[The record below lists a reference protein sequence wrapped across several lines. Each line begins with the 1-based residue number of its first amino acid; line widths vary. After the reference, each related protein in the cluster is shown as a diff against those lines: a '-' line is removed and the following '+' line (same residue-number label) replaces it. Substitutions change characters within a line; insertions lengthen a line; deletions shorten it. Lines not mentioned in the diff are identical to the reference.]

1 MLVAKFGGT
10 SVRDARAML
19 GVAEILR
26 ERCASHGHVVAV
38 ASATS
43 GTTNTLL
50 ALAAHRSAEIEAA
63 CRQRHHAIIDEA
75 ISVTSEA
82 HADVD
87 TLFDEL
93 ATYLDALA
101 VLGEC
106 TDESRDTVVAFGERI
121 STTILH
127 AICVHHGI
135 RAVLLDARNL
145 IRTDAS
151 YGNAAVDMHT
161 TRDQCAHIRTHDAQ
175 LLITQGFI
183 GATSDHRT
191 TTLGRGGSDYT
202 AAILG
207 WACDATSI
215 EIWTDVS
222 GIYTC
227 DPRMIPEAE
236 PIASLGF
243 QHVRELALYGAK
255 VIHPETIVPA
265 VSASIPVRIL
275 NTFAPKDQ
283 GTTIVASDTHTVA
296 RIAAVS
302 VLNECRHV
310 HASTDVIAHMRSAT
324 GLEGAIVIDA
334 EALDTGAVVL
344 RCVTSESQQALDA
357 LCETH
362 SVHPTP
368 CGVLAVCHT
377 GAWSPDEIARV
388 LQQIILCS
396 VLGVTAGATHTT
408 LLIVVAEHDVVRA
421 AQQIHDVILRRH

>member
-10 SVRDARAML
+10 SVRDARAL
-19 GVAEILR
+19 LAVTEILR

-50 ALAAHRSAEIEAA
+50 ALAAHRKVEIEIA

-82 HADVD
+82 HAAVD
-87 TLFDEL
+87 ALFDEL
-93 ATYLDALA
+93 AAYLDALA

-106 TDESRDTVVAFGERI
+106 TDESRDTVVAFGERL

-135 RAVLLDARNL
+135 NAELLDARQL

-151 YGNAAVDMHT
+151 YGSAVVDMQT
-161 TRDQCAHIRTHDAQ
+161 TRDQCARLRTHNAQ

-191 TTLGRGGSDYT
+191 STLGRGGSDYT

-207 WACDATSI
+207 WACEASAI

-222 GIYTC
+222 GIFTC
-227 DPRMIPEAE
+227 DPRVIPDAE
-236 PIASLGF
+236 SIPSLGF

-265 VSASIPVRIL
+265 ISASIPVRIL
-275 NTFAPKDQ
+275 NTFAPNEQ
-283 GTTIVASDTHTVA
+283 GTTIVLNDAAVDPH
-296 RIAAVS
+296 IAAVS
-302 VLNECRHV
+302 ILRDCNHV
-310 HASTDVIAHMRSAT
+310 QTSASVAAHMRSAK
-324 GLEGAIVIDA
+324 GLEDAIVIDA
-334 EALDTGAVVL
+334 EALDTGALVM
-344 RCVTSESQQALDA
+344 RCITSDSKQALDA

-362 SVHPTP
+362 AVHPIS

-377 GAWSPDEIARV
+377 GAWTPDEIARV
-388 LQQIILCS
+388 MQQLASCN
-396 VLGVTAGATHTT
+396 VLAVTAGATLTT
-408 LLIVVAEHDVVRA
+408 LLIVVAEHDVVHA

>member
-10 SVRDARAML
+10 SVRDAGAML
-19 GVAEILR
+19 GVMEILR
-26 ERCASHGHVVAV
+26 SRIASHAQVVAV

-50 ALAAHRSAEIEAA
+50 ALAAHRDTDTETEL
-63 CRQRHHAIIDEA
+63 RQRHHAIVDEA
-75 ISVTSEA
+75 IGVTSIA
-82 HADVD
+82 HAAIDH
-87 TLFDEL
+87 LFDEL

-101 VLGEC
+101 ILGEC
-106 TDESRDTVVAFGERI
+106 TDESRDTVVSFGERL

-127 AICVHHGI
+127 AICVHNGI
-135 RAVLLDARNL
+135 DAVLVDARDL

-151 YGNAAVDMHT
+151 YSSAAVDMDA
-161 TRDQCAHIRTHDAQ
+161 TRAQCASLRTHAAP
-175 LLITQGFI
+175 LIITQGFI
-183 GATSDHRT
+183 GATSDRRT

-207 WACDATSI
+207 WACNASTI

-227 DPRMIPEAE
+227 DPRVISDAA

-275 NTFAPKDQ
+275 NTFAPNEQ
-283 GTTIVASDTHTVA
+283 GTTIVLNDATTDPQ
-296 RIAAVS
+296 IAAVS
-302 VLNECRHV
+302 ILRDCHHV
-310 HASTDVIAHMRSAT
+310 QTSASVAAHLRSAK
-324 GLEGAIVIDA
+324 GLDGAIVVDA
-334 EALDTGAVVL
+334 EALDTGALVV
-344 RCVTSESQQALDA
+344 RCTSIEHEQAFAA
-357 LCETH
+357 LSETH
-362 SVHPTP
+362 NLNPAA

-377 GAWSPDEIARV
+377 GDWTPDQIAVVMQQLTSCDV
-388 LQQIILCS
+388 LAVS
-396 VLGVTAGATHTT
+396 AGATLTT
-408 LLIVVAEHDVVRA
+408 LLVVVAESDVVLA
-421 AQQIHDVILRRH
+421 AQRIHDVILRRR

>member
-19 GVAEILR
+19 GVVEILR
-26 ERCASHGHVVAV
+26 ERCTSHGHVVAV

-50 ALAAHRSAEIEAA
+50 ALAAHRNAEIELA

-82 HADVD
+82 HAAVD
-87 TLFDEL
+87 ALFDEL
-93 ATYLDALA
+93 AAYLDALA
-101 VLGEC
+101 ILGEC
-106 TDESRDTVVAFGERI
+106 TDESRDTVVAFGERL

-127 AICVHHGI
+127 SICVHLGI
-135 RAVLLDARNL
+135 NAELLDARHL
-145 IRTDAS
+145 VRTDAT
-151 YGNAAVDMHT
+151 YGHAVVDMQT
-161 TRDQCAHIRTHDAQ
+161 TRDQCARVRTHNAQ

-183 GATSDHRT
+183 GATTDNRT

-207 WACDATSI
+207 WACDATTI

-227 DPRMIPEAE
+227 DPRVIPEAE
-236 PIASLGF
+236 PIPSLGF

-275 NTFAPKDQ
+275 NTFAPHEH
-283 GTTIVASDTHTVA
+283 GTTIVSSDTHADA

-302 VLNECRHV
+302 ILSECRHV
-310 HASTDVIAHMRSAT
+310 QASTDVIAHMRTAK

-334 EALDTGAVVL
+334 EALDTGALVI
-344 RCVTSESQQALDA
+344 RCITSDSKQALDA

-362 SVHPTP
+362 SVQPTS

-377 GAWSPDEIARV
+377 GSWSPDEIARV
-388 LQQIILCS
+388 MQQLTSCN
-396 VLGVTAGATHTT
+396 VLAVTAGATLTT
-408 LLIVVAEHDVVRA
+408 LLIVVAELDVVHA